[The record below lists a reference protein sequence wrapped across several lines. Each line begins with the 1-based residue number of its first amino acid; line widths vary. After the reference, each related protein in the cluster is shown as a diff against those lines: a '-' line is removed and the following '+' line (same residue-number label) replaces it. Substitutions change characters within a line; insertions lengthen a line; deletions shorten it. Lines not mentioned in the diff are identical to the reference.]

1 MPPHAVLIELQAAFL
16 QATIT
21 VGLAVLCSVLYFR
34 FHKPYFLWWSL
45 AWTLYVLR
53 LGAIIVF
60 LITTAKV
67 WLFWHQI
74 ITGWTALTLLWASL
88 VFSRRLRWRW
98 GYGLL
103 ALFPLV
109 WSYFAIYV
117 LDDFLLAA
125 GPAVA
130 FLSLATLWTG
140 VTFARDWRKT
150 GARGSAHL
158 AVAFLLWGLH
168 HLDYPLLRARGAW
181 SPWGYYLDILFELA
195 VGAGIVLLVLEDLQ
209 RGVGA
214 LAALSGDIQSGGQ
227 SSDGLGALLE
237 RPLRLRG
244 VRGSAMYLRKGATGT
259 FVRGV
264 GTCTDWAGREPQ
276 GETARLIAQALDSAR
291 PVFSSTQG
299 FVAVLPVFGRGVST
313 GALVM
318 VGDARDPFTA
328 LDESFLIA
336 LGQQVGAALE
346 TADLN
351 ARLKARTSELEL
363 VSTQMVRHDEALRR
377 RLSLELHDE
386 TAQVFS
392 AVKMQLGVLREQA
405 DPSLSERFDRALEL
419 VDTGMQ
425 SIRDVT
431 NDLRPAHLD
440 DLGLVPALRALVT
453 EFGER
458 TGLQVTF
465 VAAEDLPELSEEAEL
480 ALFRALQEGLSNVL
494 KHAGAKSVAVGI
506 GFEDDGIILRLSD
519 DGRGLGRGFDLARL
533 EREGHLGLAGMRER
547 VQALGGWLEIGGRPA
562 GGTGLRIWIPA
573 QSEAA

>member
-1 MPPHAVLIELQAAFL
+1 MPAHAVLTELQAAFL
-16 QATIT
+16 QAAIT
-21 VGLAVLCSVLYFR
+21 AGLAVLCSILYFR
-34 FHKPYFLWWSL
+34 FHKPYFLWWSV

-53 LGAIIVF
+53 LGAIVVF
-60 LITTAKV
+60 LITASKS

-74 ITGWTALTLLWASL
+74 ITGWTALTLLWAAL
-88 VFSRRLRWRW
+88 VFSRRLHWRW

-109 WSYFAIYV
+109 WSYVAIYL

-125 GPAVA
+125 GPAVV

-140 VTFARDWRKT
+140 ITFVRDWRRT
-150 GARGSAHL
+150 GARGSGHL
-158 AVAFLLWGLH
+158 AIAFLLWGLH

-214 LAALSGDIQSGGQ
+214 LAALSGDIRSGGQ

-244 VRGSAMYLRKGATGT
+244 VRGSAMYLRRGGQGS
-259 FVRGV
+259 FVRGA
-264 GTCTDWAGREPQ
+264 GTCAEWAGREPE
-276 GETARLIAQALDSAR
+276 GDTSRMIAQALDSGR
-291 PVFSSTQG
+291 PVFSWSKG
-299 FVAVLPVFGRGVST
+299 FIAVLPVFGRDVST

-351 ARLKARTSELEL
+351 ARLQARTAELEL

-405 DPSLSERFDRALEL
+405 DPALAERFDRALEL

-440 DLGLVPALRALVT
+440 DLGLVPALRSLVT

-458 TGLQVTF
+458 TGLPVTF
-465 VAAEDLPELSEEAEL
+465 VAAEELPELSEDAEL

-506 GFEDDGIILRLSD
+506 GFEDEGVLLRLSD
-519 DGRGLGRGFDLARL
+519 DGRGLIERFDLARL

-547 VQALGGWLEIGGRPA
+547 VQALGGWLEIAGRPA

-573 QSEAA
+573 ENGAA